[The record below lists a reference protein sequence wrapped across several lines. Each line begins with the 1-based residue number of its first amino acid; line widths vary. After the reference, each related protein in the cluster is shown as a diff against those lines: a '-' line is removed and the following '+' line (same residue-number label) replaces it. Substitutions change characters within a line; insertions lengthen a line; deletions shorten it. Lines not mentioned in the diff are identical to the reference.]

1 MANVGRRYVN
11 PYRVMLGEC
20 TRKEIREA
28 LQSGE
33 LKAAIIP
40 IGATEQHN
48 EHLSLDLDIVLST
61 FISQQAALQLYPP
74 SHCRSTLSGG
84 LLSVPHGTEGH
95 ADIAQG
101 DVASIYLRCRTEP
114 ENPRY
119 PHDSGR

>member
-1 MANVGRRYVN
+1 MANVGSRYVN

-61 FISQQAALQLYPP
+61 FISQQAAFAALPP
-74 SHCRSTLSGG
+74 SQRRSTLSGG

-114 ENPRY
+114 ENPRHPY
-119 PHDSGR
+119 DSGR